1 MLHVLCWVCE
11 GWSGKKGGRV
21 LTSYYKMKEQVT
33 AATRRSRRKN
43 LEKKLYF
50 LNYNGSWEGF
60 FKWSAFYGVS
70 DSFVDYPYGSVY
82 LFSSLTFSSFHSILV
97 IFLPAFFKFLFSL
110 TYITYIIAIFIIV
123 IKIEIKMS
131 SVSSFPALANCRFR
145 LLI

>member
-1 MLHVLCWVCE
+1 MLMLHVLCWVCE

-82 LFSSLTFSSFHSILV
+82 SFFFSHFFFLSLYSLYLSLCF
-97 IFLPAFFKFLFSL
+97 IFLFVFRFLFSNL
-110 TYITYIIAIFIIV
+110 RNLCNLYYVIAH
-123 IKIEIKMS
+123 
-131 SVSSFPALANCRFR
+131 
-145 LLI
+145 